1 MIRILHIVP
10 RLDLTGVSKFIL
22 NHWSRMNKAEF
33 VFDFINH
40 GSIEDFH
47 SELEK
52 EGCNIYNLPFPHEIG
67 NSKYYKMLKTVI
79 REGDYDIIHIHT
91 GHYTGLTALICKI
104 YASKSKVICHA
115 HTTKCMNPSHEKI
128 MPLFRLMARMFSDR
142 LLACGHDAGI
152 FCFGKN
158 AKFEEIHN
166 AVDLNIFKQQ
176 PANEVSA
183 LRDSLAIPV
192 GTKIIGHIGAYS
204 APKNHFYL
212 LKIIER
218 YINTC
223 NKSAIFVLLGVGP
236 DFESVVSKS
245 KELGIYGSIR
255 FVGSQK
261 NIPLYLS
268 MFDVFVLPSLH
279 EGLPV
284 VSAEAQAFGL
294 NTIFSN
300 TIDHTCDMG
309 LGIMSFIP
317 IDEDSI
323 DEWCEAIDRK
333 ICKPTIEKIRTA
345 FEHKRYDIDSSVVY
359 LSKIYKNLLTIVR

>member
-10 RLDLTGVSKFIL
+10 RLDLTGVAKFIL
-22 NHWSRMNKAEF
+22 NHWNRMNKTEF
-33 VFDFINH
+33 IFDFINH
-40 GSIEDFH
+40 GSPEDFH

-52 EGCNIYNLPFPHEIG
+52 EGCKIYNLPFPHEVG
-67 NSKYYKMLKTVI
+67 NSEYYKMLKSVI
-79 REGDYDIIHIHT
+79 GEGDYDIIHIHT

-104 YASKSKVICHA
+104 YAPKSKVICHA
-115 HTTKCMNPSHEKI
+115 HTTKCMNHSHEKI
-128 MPLFRLMARMFSDR
+128 MPLFRLMARMFSDK

-152 FCFGKN
+152 FCFGKK

-166 AVDLNIFKQQ
+166 AVDLNVFKQQ
-176 PANEVSA
+176 SADEVNA
-183 LRDSLAIPV
+183 LRESLAIPV

-204 APKNHFYL
+204 TPKNHFYL

-218 YINTC
+218 YIRY
-223 NKSAIFVLLGVGP
+223 NKSAVFVLLGVGP
-236 DFESVVSKS
+236 DFDAVVLKS
-245 KELGIYGSIR
+245 KELGIYDRIR

-261 NIPLYLS
+261 NVPLYLS

-309 LGIMSFIP
+309 LGIMSFVP
-317 IDEDSI
+317 IDDNSI
-323 DEWCEAIDRK
+323 EEWCEAIDRK
-333 ICKPTIEKIRTA
+333 IRKPTVGEIRIA
-345 FEHKRYDIDSSVVY
+345 FENKRYDIDSSVAY
-359 LSKIYKNLLTIVR
+359 LSEIYKALLK